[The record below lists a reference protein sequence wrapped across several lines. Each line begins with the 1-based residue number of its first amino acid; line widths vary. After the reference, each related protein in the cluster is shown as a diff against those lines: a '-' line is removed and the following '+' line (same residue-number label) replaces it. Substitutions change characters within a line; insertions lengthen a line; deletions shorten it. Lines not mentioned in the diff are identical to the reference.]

1 MNTYSSARIGPR
13 CSGLLPDM
21 ARCLQ
26 AGVRWDDFT
35 EPEHL
40 QLASLAFDLLQRGML
55 LCLLFVSHGRAIRL
69 ARLHLD
75 RQRLSL
81 LSCCHKI
88 CPRLQLSSRLGWQDR
103 RCMGGGAPTVPCV
116 LLHQ

>member
-1 MNTYSSARIGPR
+1 MSTYVFAQKGPR

-21 ARCLQ
+21 ACCLQ

-55 LCLLFVSHGRAIRL
+55 LCLLLVSHGRALLL
-69 ARLHLD
+69 ARLFLR
-75 RQRLSL
+75 RQRPSL
-81 LSCCHKI
+81 LSCGRQN
-88 CPRLQLSSRLGWQDR
+88 CPRLQLSSGLGWQDR
-103 RCMGGGAPTVPCV
+103 RCMGGGVPTVPSV